1 MIILIAKF
9 IMNQG
14 TRIVSMND
22 PEGPDQETCLDLNKI
37 LPRFITSNL
46 ILVFIHFFFEKLIF

>member
-46 ILVFIHFFFEKLIF
+46 ILVFIHFFF